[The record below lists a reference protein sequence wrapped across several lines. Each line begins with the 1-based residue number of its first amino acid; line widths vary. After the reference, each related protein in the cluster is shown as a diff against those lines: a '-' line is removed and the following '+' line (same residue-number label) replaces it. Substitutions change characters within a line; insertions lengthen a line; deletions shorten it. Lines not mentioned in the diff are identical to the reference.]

1 MTTALIDVQCL
12 QGLDPERGIPRWTN
26 NFTRALKLR
35 GQQCVGLFNPELPPV
50 HDVFV
55 DAFHELTPNSR
66 TSLRNFANHDEVV
79 YICPSPFEP
88 IRPIRS
94 LFPLH
99 VVQSK
104 IPVLTVMHDLVLYL
118 FPDLYQLST
127 GDEQTYRA
135 RRSVFATSD
144 LFLTVSRSTQND
156 LMRLWDIQLER
167 TCVIGAGVD
176 PFFTPSDTTPMS
188 LRNIGVTKDFVFCVG
203 RADARKQT
211 VFAIEMFAALPV
223 RTRETMQLVISCRV
237 DDNQKLLWFELGAHL
252 GLSENQLIITGLVTD
267 DLLRTLYSKC
277 SVFVEPSLYEGFGF
291 PIAEAASCGTVV
303 ISSNTSSMIEI
314 LEWSESTFD
323 PKDLVAASLLLDR
336 AINDDSYRV
345 RNLEAGSK
353 VRDRHSWN
361 NVATRTISAIDK
373 LARRIQVPELRLKEI
388 DPREFPSKAIGR
400 TFPITD
406 FDH

>member
-1 MTTALIDVQCL
+1 MTTVLIDVQCL
-12 QGLDPERGIPRWTN
+12 QGLDPERGIPRWTY
-26 NFTRALKLR
+26 NFARALKLR
-35 GQQCVGLFNPELPPV
+35 GQQCVGLFNPDLPPV
-50 HDVFV
+50 YDVFN
-55 DAFHELTPNSR
+55 DAFQELAPNSR
-66 TSLRNFANHDEVV
+66 PSLRKFANQDEVV

-104 IPVLTVMHDLVLYL
+104 IPVLTIMHDLVLYL
-118 FPDLYQLST
+118 FPDLYQLNT
-127 GDEQTYRA
+127 GDEQTYQA

-144 LFLTVSRSTQND
+144 LFLSVSRSTQRD
-156 LMRLWDIQLER
+156 LMRLWDIELER

-176 PFFTPSDTTPMS
+176 PFFTPSDITPIS

-211 VFAIEMFAALPV
+211 AFAIEMFAALPSPV
-223 RTRETMQLVISCRV
+223 REAMQLVISCRV
-237 DDNQKLLWFELGAHL
+237 DDNQKLSWRKLGAHL
-252 GLSENQLIITGLVTD
+252 GLSENQLIITGLVSD
-267 DLLRTLYSKC
+267 DLLRALYSES

-314 LEWSESTFD
+314 LEWPESTFD
-323 PKDLVAASLLLDR
+323 PQDLAAASSLLNR
-336 AINDDSYRV
+336 ALTDDSYRV
-345 RNLEAGSK
+345 RNLEAGK
-353 VRDRHSWN
+353 MVRDRHSWDK
-361 NVATRTISAIDK
+361 VAIRAISAIDK
-373 LARRIQVPELRLKEI
+373 LARRIEVPELRLKDI

-400 TFPITD
+400 TFPMTD
-406 FDH
+406 FDL

>member
-1 MTTALIDVQCL
+1 
-12 QGLDPERGIPRWTN
+12 
-26 NFTRALKLR
+26 
-35 GQQCVGLFNPELPPV
+35 
-50 HDVFV
+50 
-55 DAFHELTPNSR
+55 
-66 TSLRNFANHDEVV
+66 
-79 YICPSPFEP
+79 
-88 IRPIRS
+88 
-94 LFPLH
+94 
-99 VVQSK
+99 
-104 IPVLTVMHDLVLYL
+104 
-118 FPDLYQLST
+118 
-127 GDEQTYRA
+127 
-135 RRSVFATSD
+135 
-144 LFLTVSRSTQND
+144 
-156 LMRLWDIQLER
+156 MRLWDIELER

-211 VFAIEMFAALPV
+211 AFAIEMFAALPV

-237 DDNQKLLWFELGAHL
+237 DDNQKLLWYKLGAHL

-267 DLLRTLYSKC
+267 DLLRALYSKS

-323 PKDLVAASLLLDR
+323 PKDLVAASLLLDM

-345 RNLEAGSK
+345 RNLEAGNK